1 MRNTRHYCGLQ
12 DYLLR
17 YAARGPQNHLSTAR
31 FVAPIVTNAA
41 SQTSENSAKK
51 QPAVIVLAAGRGS
64 RFKGTGHKLTQRLGV
79 GTVLSMTL
87 EHAIST
93 QLQVVTVTTTDLA
106 ELMLRDHPYSNVVI
120 LSEATDFGMGQ
131 SIVAGV
137 KACVN
142 AAGWLILPADM
153 PLIRTATIRAVAAHL
168 AGNEVVF
175 AQSGG
180 KRGHPVGFSASL
192 REKLLALGGDE
203 GARRIIA
210 SHAAF
215 GVEIDDPGV
224 LLDIDTASDLSRAR
238 ELLPV

>member
-1 MRNTRHYCGLQ
+1 M
-12 DYLLR
+12 
-17 YAARGPQNHLSTAR
+17 ST
-31 FVAPIVTNAA
+31 
-41 SQTSENSAKK
+41 
-51 QPAVIVLAAGRGS
+51 
-64 RFKGTGHKLTQRLGV
+64 H
-79 GTVLSMTL
+79 
-87 EHAIST
+87 
-93 QLQVVTVTTTDLA
+93 LQVVTVTTTALA
-106 ELMLRDHPYSNVVI
+106 EIILRDHPHSNLVI
-120 LSEATDFGMGQ
+120 LSDATDFGMGQ

-137 KACVN
+137 KACAN

-175 AQSGG
+175 AQTGG

-215 GVEIDDPGV
+215 GVEVDDPGV
-224 LLDIDTASDLSRAR
+224 LLDIDTAADLSRTR